1 MLEEYT
7 RFLYSSTSASAGLT
21 GLLFVALSVVN
32 RDESHEVRR
41 ERRTL
46 LAASAFLLLV
56 DVFFVSL
63 FSSLGGSKTF
73 ATANLVMALVGL
85 LGTSRLLPRAKRAGN
100 YARGFEKRT
109 LNLVFT
115 AVTLTSY
122 GAQFAL
128 ALALLADARSAGFV
142 RALVFLLVVFLV
154 NALGRAWEVAGIVHR
169 LPQSAVASKVG
180 DAARRGP
187 GDLA

>member
-1 MLEEYT
+1 MLNEYT
-7 RFLYSSTSASAGLT
+7 RFLYSCTSVSAGFT
-21 GLLFVALSVVN
+21 GLLFVALSIVN

-56 DVFFVSL
+56 DVLFVSL

-73 ATANLVMALVGL
+73 ATVSLGMAVLGL
-85 LGTSRLLPRAKRAGN
+85 LATSRLLPRAKRAGN

-109 LNLVFT
+109 LNLAFT
-115 AVTLTSY
+115 AVTLASY
-122 GAQFAL
+122 SAQFGL
-128 ALALLADARSAGFV
+128 AVALLADPRNASLV
-142 RALVFLLVVFLV
+142 RALIFLLAALIV

-169 LPQSAVASKVG
+169 T
-180 DAARRGP
+180 
-187 GDLA
+187 

>member
-7 RFLYSSTSASAGLT
+7 RFLYSTTSASAGFA
-21 GLLFVALSVVN
+21 GLMFVALSIVN
-32 RDESHEVRR
+32 RDEAHDVRR

-73 ATANLVMALVGL
+73 ATVSLVMALAGL
-85 LGTSRLLPRAKRAGN
+85 LGTTRLLPKAKRTGN

-115 AVTLTSY
+115 VATVVSY
-122 GAQFAL
+122 FAQFGL
-128 ALALLADARSAGFV
+128 AIALLADSRSPSLV
-142 RALVFLLVVFLV
+142 RALIFLLAALLV

-169 LPQSAVASKVG
+169 LAQK
-180 DAARRGP
+180 
-187 GDLA
+187 DLGSE

>member
-1 MLEEYT
+1 MLSEYT

-73 ATANLVMALVGL
+73 ATVSLCMAVVGL
-85 LGTSRLLPRAKRAGN
+85 LGTSRLLPRAKRAGT

-109 LNLVFT
+109 LNLAFT
-115 AVTLTSY
+115 ALSLTSY
-122 GAQFAL
+122 FAQFAL
-128 ALALLADARSAGFV
+128 AIALWADSRNKGLV
-142 RALVFLLVVFLV
+142 RALIFLLAVFFV

-169 LPQSAVASKVG
+169 SPQT
-180 DAARRGP
+180 
-187 GDLA
+187 DLTSE